1 MVFVDGIH
9 SQFPFLD
16 PFQEVCMKQTN
27 VFGETIEECCSNP
40 VTGYFR
46 DGFCRTDKFDRGSHT
61 VCALIT
67 EKFLEFSKF
76 RGNDLSTPRP
86 EFDFPG
92 LVEGQSWCLCAS
104 RWLEAHESGCAPRVH
119 LKRTNSK
126 ALEIV
131 PLAILKGYAT
141 DLN

>member
-1 MVFVDGIH
+1 MN
-9 SQFPFLD
+9 
-16 PFQEVCMKQTN
+16 QTN
-27 VFGETIEECCSNP
+27 VFGEAIEECCSNP

-46 DGFCRTDKFDRGSHT
+46 DGFCRTDKYDRGSHT

-67 EKFLEFSKF
+67 TNFLEFSKS

-104 RWLEAHESGCAPRVH
+104 RWLEAHESDCAPRVH

-131 PLAILKGYAT
+131 PLATLRGYAT

>member
-1 MVFVDGIH
+1 VN
-9 SQFPFLD
+9 
-16 PFQEVCMKQTN
+16 QTN
-27 VFGETIEECCSNP
+27 VFGEAIEECCSNP

-46 DGFCRTDKFDRGSHT
+46 DGFCRTDKYDRGSHT
-61 VCALIT
+61 VCANIT
-67 EKFLEFSKF
+67 MQFLAFSKS

-104 RWLEAHESGCAPRVH
+104 RWLEAHESGCAPKVH
-119 LKRTNSK
+119 LRRTNSK
-126 ALEIV
+126 ALELV
-131 PLAILKGYAT
+131 SLEVLKRYAT

>member
-1 MVFVDGIH
+1 MN
-9 SQFPFLD
+9 QA
-16 PFQEVCMKQTN
+16 N
-27 VFGETIEECCSNP
+27 AFGQALEECCSHP
-40 VTGYFR
+40 ITGYFR
-46 DGFCRTDKFDRGSHT
+46 DGFCHTDRYDRGSHT

-67 EKFLEFSKF
+67 QSFLSFSKS
-76 RGNDLSTPRP
+76 RDNDLSTPRP

-126 ALEIV
+126 ALDIV